1 MQLPPP
7 INLICFAAL
16 LVSLTAMDAS
26 AQNVDA
32 TPDYTAEVLPILMAR
47 CGQCH
52 GPEEQEANLRFDQLS
67 TDFLANRDTTQK
79 WMEALNAINGSKM
92 PPADEPQLSADERNI
107 VTDWIST
114 NLQQAISTHASTG
127 GRVVLRRLNRAEY
140 QQTMVDLLGLEMNYV
155 RDFPPDG
162 RSADGFFNNG
172 RSLRMSATQLTF
184 YLEAARRGLG
194 RVIVNDPPPQV
205 FRHHFKQSNIGGW
218 RGPTEPSN
226 RLERAQKFLVKIVD
240 NYPEEG
246 DFIIRV
252 RAQANLKPNKGFPLL
267 EVSVGYR
274 PDTEV
279 HFRIAGV
286 REIISNDVR
295 QYEFRGRLE
304 NFPLPV
310 RGQGKYP
317 GLVIRLRNV
326 YDDGTPIPNK
336 IEKINENGKERNGFR
351 PEPHLPNLLI
361 ESLDFEGPAF
371 SEWPPT
377 NHQRIL
383 FASEQRHA
391 NEQAYLEE
399 VFRRFLLRAY
409 RRPPTNSEIE
419 LATSFYKTIRPDYPS
434 LEAAVRETLAMILVQ
449 PDFLYLVEPAGDEKR
464 AVSDW
469 ELASRL
475 SYFLWST
482 MPDEQLLASASSGL
496 LRESKLLKAEVERL
510 LADERS
516 QRFITE
522 FVSQWLELE
531 RIETIAVDSKSHPGF
546 RDSTKPVMAQETTEL
561 FHQLLRT
568 DDSALKLIKADFT
581 MLNERLARH
590 YGMGGVYGTTF
601 RPVKLLTP
609 QQPGGILGHAGL
621 LLANS
626 NGKDSH
632 PIRRAVWIRDRLL
645 GDPPLPPPPD
655 VPDLDEANPNF
666 AKLSVRERLEIHREK
681 ASCASCHRNI
691 DPWGIA
697 LENFDAVGHWRDTI
711 PTQDGKPSVKPI
723 LAVGMLPDGTQLE
736 GLEGLQRHL
745 IEHRTQQF
753 SNALTRRLMSF
764 ALGRSLEF
772 TDEEEANAL
781 AADFAEKGFRLRHLV
796 QQIVASQAFQ
806 TK

>member
-1 MQLPPP
+1 MQLLPP
-7 INLICFAAL
+7 INLICSAAL
-16 LVSLTAMDAS
+16 LVSFAAMDAS
-26 AQNVDA
+26 AQNQDT
-32 TPDYTAEVLPILMAR
+32 TPDYTADVLPILMAR
-47 CGQCH
+47 CGHCH
-52 GPEEQEANLRFDQLS
+52 GPETQEANIRFDQLS

-79 WMEALNAINGSKM
+79 WMEALNAINGTKM
-92 PPADEPQLSADERNI
+92 PPTEEPQLSADERKI
-107 VTDWIST
+107 VTHWIST
-114 NLQQAISTHASTG
+114 NLQEAISAQASTG

-172 RSLRMSATQLTF
+172 RSLQMSATQLDF
-184 YLEAARRGLG
+184 YLEAARRGLN
-194 RVIVNDPPPQV
+194 RVIVSGSPPQV

-226 RLERAQKFLVKIVD
+226 RLERAQKFLVKIVND
-240 NYPEEG
+240 YPETG

-252 RAQANLKPNKGFPLL
+252 RTQAKLKPNKGFPLL
-267 EVSVGYR
+267 EVAVGYR

-279 HFRIAGV
+279 HFRVAGV
-286 REIISNDVR
+286 REIISEDIQ

-317 GLVIRLRNV
+317 GLVIRLRNI
-326 YDDGTPIPNK
+326 YDDGTAIPNK
-336 IEKINENGKERNGFR
+336 IEKIQDDGKERKGFR
-351 PEPHLPNLLI
+351 PEPHLPHLLI
-361 ESLDFEGPAF
+361 ESIDFEGPAF
-371 SEWPPT
+371 SEWPPA

-383 FASEQRHA
+383 FASQQRHA
-391 NEQAYLEE
+391 DEAAYLEE
-399 VFRRFLLRAY
+399 VFRRFLTRAF
-409 RRPPTNSEIE
+409 RRPPTKSEIVRT
-419 LATSFYKTIRPDYPS
+419 TSFYTVIRPDYPS
-434 LEAAVRETLAMILVQ
+434 LEEAVRETLAMILIQ
-449 PDFLYLVEPAGDEKR
+449 PEFLYLVEPGGNEKR
-464 AVSDW
+464 AVTDW

-482 MPDEQLLASASSGL
+482 MPDDRLLQAATRGL
-496 LRESKLLKAEVERL
+496 LGESKMLQAEVNRM

-516 QRFITE
+516 QRFITQ

-531 RIETIAVDSKSHPGF
+531 RIETIAVDSKLHPDF
-546 RDSTKPVMAQETTEL
+546 RASTKQAMAQETTEL
-561 FHQLLRT
+561 FSELLRG
-568 DDSALKLIKADFT
+568 DDSALKLLKADYT
-581 MLNERLARH
+581 MLNESLARH
-590 YGMGGVYGTTF
+590 YGIGGIYGTTF
-601 RPVKLLTP
+601 RPVKLLTQ

-626 NGKDSH
+626 NGRDSH

-666 AKLSVRERLEIHREK
+666 AKLSVRERLEIHREQ

-697 LENFDAVGHWRDTI
+697 LENFDAVGRWRDT
-711 PTQDGKPSVKPI
+711 TTMQDGKPSAKPI
-723 LAVGMLPDGTQLE
+723 VAIGMLSDGTQLD
-736 GLEGLQRHL
+736 GLKGLQQHL
-745 IEHRTQQF
+745 IQHRAQQF
-753 SNALTRRLMSF
+753 GNALTRRLLSF
-764 ALGRSLEF
+764 ALGRSLEL

-781 AADFAEKGFRLRHLV
+781 AAHFTEQGFRLRQLV